1 VTADPRL
8 SLARAVRAH
17 QHTRHGLLRAVA
29 ESYGSMSVVEMAEML
44 EVSRPTV
51 YAMLRDAG
59 VRVKTRQPTTATLG

>member
-29 ESYGSMSVVEMAEML
+29 ESYGAVSVTEMADIMG
-44 EVSRPTV
+44 VSRPTV
-51 YAMLRDAG
+51 YADLREAG
-59 VRVKTRQPTTATLG
+59 VRVKTRQPTAATLG